1 MKHPKIPF
9 LLAITTAGLL
19 LYGCFLGPEREP
31 CTGRLIVE
39 NPIPDTTVAVGD
51 TLFIDLAYPP
61 AFVSSEGNITY
72 IPSIKQG
79 SNYVNINKMENPN
92 DNQRLSIL
100 LIIGE
105 SFGDAILELGA
116 NSGCLENSTTFNV
129 TVTDP

>member
-31 CTGRLIVE
+31 CTGRLILE

-61 AFVSSEGNITY
+61 AFVSSEGRVSY
-72 IPSIKQG
+72 FPSLNSG
-79 SNYVNINKMENPN
+79 FFNVDVNRISNPN
-92 DNQRLSIL
+92 DGGKVTL
-100 LIIGE
+100 LRIIGRE
-105 SFGDAILELGA
+105 IGEGILQLEA
-116 NSGCLENSTTFNV
+116 KSGCLENQTMITINV
-129 TVTDP
+129 TE